1 MGTAA
6 TWAIGDVH
14 GCYRTL
20 RKLLKKIGFAKSADR
35 LWFTGDLVNRGPRSL
50 EVLQWAADHDWRI
63 ESVLGNHDL
72 HLLALAFGVA
82 DERPRDT
89 LRPILKSSRQV
100 PLLDWLRRRPLAVGS
115 PARLMVHAGVLPA
128 WTAEETL
135 SIAARLEGRLRGEEA
150 PQILAAMRRK
160 GARPEEESAEVRA
173 LRVLAL
179 VRTLRSD
186 GELCREFTG
195 APEEAPK
202 GCVAWFDQSGR
213 ASAGTEIVFG
223 HWAAAG
229 FRRGPNYLALDSGCV
244 WGGPLT
250 AVRLEGGETVQVPNV
265 E

>member
-1 MGTAA
+1 MA

-20 RKLLKKIGFAKSADR
+20 RKLLKRIDFARSGDR

-50 EVLQWAADHDWRI
+50 EVLEWAADHDWRI

-82 DERPRDT
+82 EERPRDT

-100 PLLDWLRRRPLAVGS
+100 PLIDWLRRRPLVVGT
-115 PARLMVHAGVLPA
+115 PARVMVHAGLLPS
-128 WTAEETL
+128 WSVEEAL
-135 SIAARLEGRLRGEEA
+135 SLAARLEARLRGESAAE
-150 PQILAAMRRK
+150 ILAALRRK
-160 GARPEEESAEVRA
+160 GAKPAEESTEVRA

-179 VRTLRSD
+179 VRTVRAD
-186 GELCREFTG
+186 GELCREFAG
-195 APEEAPK
+195 PPEEAPR
-202 GCVAWFDQSGR
+202 GCVPWFEAPGR
-213 ASAGTEIVFG
+213 RSAECEIVFG

-229 FRRGPNYLALDSGCV
+229 FRRGVNLLALDSGCA
-244 WGGPLT
+244 WGGQLT
-250 AVRLEGGETVQVPNV
+250 AVRLEDGERVQVDNC

>member
-1 MGTAA
+1 MA

-20 RKLLKKIGFAKSADR
+20 RKLLKKIDFAKSGDR

-50 EVLQWAADHDWRI
+50 EVLEWAADHDWRI

-100 PLLDWLRRRPLAVGS
+100 ALLDWLRRRPLAVGTTS
-115 PARLMVHAGVLPA
+115 RLMVHAGVLPA
-128 WTAEETL
+128 WSAEETL
-135 SIAARLEGRLRGEEA
+135 SIAARLEGRLRGEGA
-150 PQILAAMRRK
+150 VHLLGTLRRK
-160 GARPEEESAEVRA
+160 GAPPEEEGAEVRA

-179 VRTLRSD
+179 ARSLRSD
-186 GELCREFTG
+186 GELCRDFAG

-202 GCVAWFDQSGR
+202 GCVAWFDAPGR
-213 ASAGTEIVFG
+213 RSAGTEIYFG

-229 FRRGPNYLALDSGCV
+229 FRRGKDYVGLDSGCV
-244 WGGPLT
+244 WGGHLT
-250 AVRLEGGETVQVPNV
+250 AVRLEDGERVQVGNA